1 MIEDAIVIYRISRAP
16 ERRIFYI
23 DVGNLPK
30 IKAEQYLKDVM
41 NRYRNKLVY
50 DASTGEIRDDRNHMS
65 MLEDFWLPRREGG
78 RGTEITTLPG
88 GSNLGEIDDIV
99 YFQRKLYRSLNVPIS
114 RLEAENGF
122 SLGRAS
128 EITRDE
134 LKFTKFV
141 QRIRKKFVPLFTD
154 LLKTNLLLKGVISPE
169 DWPRMQEHIQY
180 DFMEDGHFAELK
192 EAELLNDR
200 IQTLDGIQSY
210 IGTFFSKEY
219 VLKKV
224 LNMTDAEVE
233 EMRDQI
239 AKELETDPLDGGIVL
254 PDGGDG
260 ITRYPQDGGG
270 AALGADDVAKLQVT
284 PRQKVMKKPEGDEEP
299 VEDDFDKSLTVKG
312 KKK

>member
-50 DASTGEIRDDRNHMS
+50 DATTGEIRDDRNHMS

-88 GSNLGEIDDIV
+88 GSNLGEIDDII

-122 SLGRAS
+122 SMGRAS

-141 QRIRKKFVPLFTD
+141 QRIRKKFTPLFTD
-154 LLKTNLLLKGVISPE
+154 LLKTNLLLKGIISPE
-169 DWPRMQEHIQY
+169 DWPKMQEHIQY

-192 EAELLNDR
+192 DAELLNDR

-210 IGTFFSKEY
+210 IGTFFSKEF
-219 VLKKV
+219 VLRKV
-224 LNMTDAEVE
+224 LNLTDAEIK
-233 EMRDQI
+233 EMRDQM
-239 AKELETDPLDGGIVL
+239 AKELDTDPMDGGVVV

-260 ITRYPQDGGG
+260 ITRYPQDSAGGI
-270 AALGADDVAKLQVT
+270 VT
-284 PRQKVMKKPEGDEEP
+284 PEEMPDYEEP
-299 VEDDFDKSLTVKG
+299 EDDGNNFNGG
-312 KKK
+312 K